1 MSKEEN
7 KAVISRMYEEI
18 HNKGN
23 LEKVE
28 EFVTSDF
35 VDHNPVDLNMP
46 KGPEGLRQV
55 FGMFHSAFPDFST
68 TVEDIITEEDRVVS
82 RLTMHGTHKGEFMG
96 IPATGKKIHVPVIDI
111 IRLSKGKA
119 VERWGVADVAG
130 MMQQLGVQ

>member
-7 KAVISRMYEEI
+7 KNLITRMYEEI

-23 LEKVE
+23 LDIAG

-35 VDHNPVDLNMP
+35 VDHNPPDPNTP
-46 KGPEGLRQV
+46 TGPEGVKHV
-55 FGMFHSAFPDFST
+55 FGMFRSAFPDFHA
-68 TVEDIITEEDRVVS
+68 TVEDMISEGDRVVT

-96 IPATGKKIHVPVIDI
+96 IPATGKEINVPVIDI
-111 IRLSKGKA
+111 IRLSRGKA
-119 VERWGVADVAG
+119 VERWGVEDIMG